1 MAVNILLDPVPEEV
15 EIGGTMY
22 RINSDYRVSVLFELM
37 MSDDELDARDK
48 IALALD
54 LYYGCVPDDIGQA
67 VEKLLWFYRC
77 GDEVKKKQEKRFD
90 EKTGKFVPVDN
101 SKTSDLVYS
110 FEHDAQYIYAA
121 FMEQYG
127 IDLTEE
133 DMHWWKF
140 RALFRSLNESTKFV
154 KIMGYR
160 SIEISPSMSKQQ
172 RMFYENMKELYALP
186 VSQKEQD
193 RQDAIVAALMGD
205 GDVSGLL

>member
-1 MAVNILLDPVPEEV
+1 MN
-15 EIGGTMY
+15 
-22 RINSDYRVSVLFELM
+22 
-37 MSDDELDARDK
+37 
-48 IALALD
+48 
-54 LYYGCVPDDIGQA
+54 
-67 VEKLLWFYRC
+67 
-77 GDEVKKKQEKRFD
+77 

-186 VSQKEQD
+186 ASQKEQD